1 MDRLDAAA
9 IAVPGVEVRVL
20 EECSSTN
27 SLLLGEASRTP
38 VLLAT
43 ESQTAGRGRRGRRWY
58 GKPGHAI
65 AFSLARPVRR
75 PARELA
81 ALSLVAGVAAAR
93 ALRAMG
99 APVRLKWPNDLLCG
113 PGKLGGILVE
123 TRGASRA
130 VVGIGI
136 NHRSDPALQAQV
148 RRPLAALAESLSPL
162 PSRNQVIQR
171 IAASLMAALDAFE
184 ADGFDALRREWLALD
199 AYAGQRLR
207 VRLADGRS
215 LTGVAA
221 GLAEDGGL
229 RLQTRAGLR
238 AVRSGTVRLAP
249 ARLAHAHDGR
259 GA

>member
-9 IAVPGVEVRVL
+9 IAVPGVEARVL
-20 EECSSTN
+20 EECASTN
-27 SLLLGEASRTP
+27 SLLLGESSRTP

-58 GKPGHAI
+58 GKPGYAI

-113 PGKLGGILVE
+113 AGKLGGILVE
-123 TRGASRA
+123 TRGVPGATRDVSCA

-136 NHRSDPALQAQV
+136 NHRSDPALQARV
-148 RRPLAALAESLSPL
+148 RRPLASLAETLAPL

-184 ADGFDALRREWLALD
+184 AHGFDALRGEWLALD

-238 AVRSGTVRLAP
+238 AVRSGTLRLA
-249 ARLAHAHDGR
+249 
-259 GA
+259 